1 MKSEMPRAYFAHSTH
16 SFDTDTE
23 TRILNVLREKYRVI
37 CPNNDIGR
45 LEQFKKYLNIVGWAD
60 MVIVLEHEKYVT
72 MGVYSEV
79 LHALKLGIPVLVVRE
94 TPAGFVFARVDRIEY
109 QPNRE
114 NRNQYGK
121 IITQ

>member
-1 MKSEMPRAYFAHSTH
+1 MKSEMPRVFFAHSTH
-16 SFDTDTE
+16 SFGSDTE
-23 TRILNVLREKYRVI
+23 TSILKLLREKYRVL
-37 CPNNDIGR
+37 CPNQDIGR
-45 LEQFKKYLNIVGWAD
+45 LEQFKKYQNFIGWAD
-60 MVIVLEHEKYVT
+60 MVIVLKHEKYLT
-72 MGVYSEV
+72 MGVFSEV
-79 LHALKLGIPVLVVRE
+79 LHALKLGIPILVVRE